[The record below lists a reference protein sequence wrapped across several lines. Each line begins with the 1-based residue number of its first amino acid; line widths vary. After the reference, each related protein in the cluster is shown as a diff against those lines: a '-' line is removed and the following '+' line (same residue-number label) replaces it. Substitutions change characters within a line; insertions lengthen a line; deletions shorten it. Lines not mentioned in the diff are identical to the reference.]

1 MNKKIY
7 NKTIFKVILIIV
19 LIIVSIKVINILY
32 NRTNL
37 LDEKTQ
43 IYEIPNTMDY
53 AIRSFK
59 DENVLIVHEYYLIT
73 NSPKDSEKLKESVEN
88 FVEKNN
94 IRQKLIDDGTRLND
108 NKNIKN
114 IQYSISFLKQSFN
127 TPKNWQPKK
136 GSILNDDTVN
146 DHKDDVIAGY
156 EFNNY
161 NNKKSYFAF

>member
-1 MNKKIY
+1 MDKKIY
-7 NKTIFKVILIIV
+7 NKTILKVISIIV

-37 LDEKTQ
+37 LDKKTQ
-43 IYEIPNTMDY
+43 IYEIPNTMYY
-53 AIRSFK
+53 AIRSF
-59 DENVLIVHEYYLIT
+59 DENVLVVHEYYLIT
-73 NSPKDSEKLKESVEN
+73 NPPKDSEKLKEIIEN
-88 FVEKNN
+88 FLEKNN
-94 IRQKLIDDGTRLND
+94 IRQKLIDDGNRLNED
-108 NKNIKN
+108 KNIEK

-136 GSILNDDTVN
+136 GIILNDDTVN
-146 DHKDDVIAGY
+146 NHKDDVIAGY